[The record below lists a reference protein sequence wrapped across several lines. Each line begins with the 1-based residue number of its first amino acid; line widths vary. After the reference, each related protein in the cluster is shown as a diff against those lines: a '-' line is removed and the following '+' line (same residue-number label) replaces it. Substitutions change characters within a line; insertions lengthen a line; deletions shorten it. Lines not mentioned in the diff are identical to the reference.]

1 MKPTIPW
8 EDRGPTVTQ
17 GDLPEIFGLNW
28 RPESALEFSQPL
40 PKDAARTEVLT
51 FVAQRHDAHL
61 FLVAN
66 VWDHMIGSEPET
78 FEGPSWQAF
87 SQRFV
92 GALER
97 GLKKQMEST
106 LGDDLEREVIPRRSM
121 DLMLERRRAHFL
133 VDMRLMMRRLAH
145 YMAVTVEHRLEWQRL
160 MRAHG
165 AWTRR

>member
-1 MKPTIPW
+1 M
-8 EDRGPTVTQ
+8 TQ

-51 FVAQRHDAHL
+51 FIAQRHDAHL

-92 GALER
+92 DALER

-106 LGDDLEREVIPRRSM
+106 LGDDLELSLI
-121 DLMLERRRAHFL
+121 HI
-133 VDMRLMMRRLAH
+133 
-145 YMAVTVEHRLEWQRL
+145 
-160 MRAHG
+160 
-165 AWTRR
+165 